1 MGREINPF
9 GLRMPAELRK
19 LVEKSAKIN
28 RRSLNAELVMRLQSS
43 VERDPVFVP
52 DISED
57 GADYGLSDD
66 QSALVSL
73 YNRLPARRRKVL
85 LEFLREFEVPERKK

>member
-1 MGREINPF
+1 
-9 GLRMPAELRK
+9 MPLELRK

-57 GADYGLSDD
+57 SGDYVLSND
-66 QSALVSL
+66 QSALVRM
-73 YNRLPARRRKVL
+73 YNRLPARRRKIL
-85 LEFLREFEVPERKK
+85 LQFLKEFDAADRKK